1 MPWIVYDVR
10 VTVNRDHI
18 ARPEPLRTS
27 VHRRVVGL
35 MTSGEL
41 EPGQTITEAGLSKS
55 LGVSRTP
62 VREALLQ
69 LEAEGVLQS
78 TPARGFTVRDLSPT
92 EAAELFPILASLES
106 LAVRLSPKKP
116 DLAHLQNL
124 DHQLTAATDPV
135 ERWHLDS
142 EFHEFLTDGC
152 PNLSLRTMIRQL
164 RVSLSRYEIEFM
176 RRAGRDWEHAKGPRH
191 AAILDA
197 LKEGDEEGLDIAITQ
212 NWQDSLDAVKSWL
225 KELNPTSP

>member
-1 MPWIVYDVR
+1 MCR
-10 VTVNRDHI
+10 VSVNSDQI
-18 ARPEPLRTS
+18 PRPEPLRSS
-27 VHRRVVGL
+27 VHRRVVTL

-41 EPGQTITEAGLSKS
+41 EPGQTVTEAGLSKS

-106 LAVRLSPKKP
+106 LAVRLSPNKP
-116 DLAHLQNL
+116 DLKHLSQV
-124 DHQLTAATDPV
+124 DAELTAATDPV
-135 ERWHLDS
+135 HRWQLDS
-142 EFHEFLTDGC
+142 EFHEALVEGC

-197 LKEGDEEGLDIAITQ
+197 LKADDAQAVDDAITQ
-212 NWQDSLDAVKSWL
+212 NWQDSLQAVKSWL